1 MWFFLIWTKPLNC
14 KTVPPRKNGGC
25 AFNIRK
31 ECKSPHKAE
40 RVYINTGGKWIR
52 SEVIRVSVPARFS
65 SAREKKL
72 GTGENK
78 RTMRSMVSE
87 RL

>member
-52 SEVIRVSVPARFS
+52 SEVIRVSVSARFS